1 MVHLTRQAV
10 FQSFF
15 GNSICRWL
23 PRLACSPHV
32 PAFLY
37 LSAGMR
43 APLAVGFTALG
54 DGGFHRFD
62 TGNVGAHLPGL
73 GHLRFEHAHH
83 PIGSLRRTDVSEET
97 ARQRARDVER

>member
-62 TGNVGAHLPGL
+62 TGKVGAHCQGSATFDSST
-73 GHLRFEHAHH
+73 RTTRSAHS
-83 PIGSLRRTDVSEET
+83 GELM
-97 ARQRARDVER
+97 

>member
-37 LSAGMR
+37 LSAGVR
-43 APLAVGFTALG
+43 ALWRSASPPLG
-54 DGGFHRFD
+54 DGVFHRFD

-73 GHLRFEHAHH
+73 GYLRFEHAHH